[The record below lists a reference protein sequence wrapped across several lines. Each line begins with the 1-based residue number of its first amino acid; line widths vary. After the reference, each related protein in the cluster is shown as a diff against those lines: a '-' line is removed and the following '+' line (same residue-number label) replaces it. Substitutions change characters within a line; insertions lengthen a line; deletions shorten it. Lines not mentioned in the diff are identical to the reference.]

1 MSRKH
6 LDTRTD
12 LVAELEKIQ
21 PRTPLIEQIIAEAK
35 AGEFHDFKNQKYV
48 CGKMAAN
55 ELLTKAGLPEL
66 AARIRNGDFDEP
78 PDEGDKRELMDALKG
93 SLIERNPPKGQAA
106 PLIPRFQG
114 RVGQASDPPEMRG
127 KWFFTIW
134 ISILGHAEE
143 AKEIGPI
150 GPWDTEERA
159 HRELQTA
166 IRLMAEDYEKRTTG
180 QVSGE
185 YVDMKTNVRRKW
197 GEQTH

>member
-12 LVAELEKIQ
+12 LVAELEKVH

-35 AGEFHDFKNQKYV
+35 AGEFHDFKNEKYV
-48 CGKMAAN
+48 CGKVAAN
-55 ELLTKAGLPEL
+55 KLLTKAGLHEL

-78 PDEGDKRELMDALKG
+78 PDEDDKRDLSALLTG
-93 SLIERNPPKGQAA
+93 SLIDRNPRPA
-106 PLIPRFQG
+106 PQPEFIPRFQG
-114 RVGQASDPPEMRG
+114 KVGQATDPPEVRG
-127 KWFFTIW
+127 KWFFTVW

-150 GPWDTEERA
+150 GPWDSEARA
-159 HRELQTA
+159 QEELQTA
-166 IRLMAEDYEKRTTG
+166 IKHMAEDYEKRTTG

-197 GEQTH
+197 DDKTH